1 MIDQQSW
8 DKIKES
14 LKVGTKLKG
23 VVTHHFAFGIFVAL
37 PGIKFTGIVQIPDF
51 KDEGNMTPS
60 DYPAVGSSVDV
71 VVLAFKETGQQVWLG
86 MKPSQLNQS
95 K

>member
-14 LKVGTKLKG
+14 LKVGTKFKG
-23 VVTHHFAFGIFVAL
+23 VVTHHFGFGIFVAL
-37 PGIKFTGIVQIPDF
+37 PGIKFTGIVELPDF
-51 KDEGNMTPS
+51 KDEGLMTR
-60 DYPAVGSSVDV
+60 DEYPAVGSSVDV
-71 VVLAFKETGQQVWLG
+71 VVRAFKEAGQQIRLG